1 MTMNN
6 DSKNWGFETKQIHA
20 GYQVEPT
27 TGSIVPPIYD
37 TAAYLFKSAEHAR
50 NLFGLSAAGNIY
62 TRINNPTQDFAEQ
75 RIAALEGGTGALLVS
90 SGQAA
95 ETYSILNI
103 ANAGDH
109 IVASSRVYGGAYSL
123 MKYTLPKLG
132 IQTTFIDDQDDLAAW
147 EAAIQPNTKLF
158 YGESLGNP
166 RVAVLDIE
174 GISEIAHRHGLPM
187 IVDNT
192 VATPYLLR
200 PFEHGADI
208 VIHSATKFLSGHG
221 TVIAGVIVDGGK
233 FKWSKSD
240 KFPGLTAPDPSY
252 NGIVYTDALGDELAY
267 IVKARVQLL
276 RDMGSSIAPTSAH
289 ELLQGM
295 STLSMRMDRHNE
307 NAVKVATWLS
317 QHPQVEFVN
326 YAGIP
331 SSPDYA
337 AGQKYAPRG
346 CGAVMS
352 FEIKGGSAMGEK
364 FVESVKLFKHV
375 ANIGDV
381 RSLLIHPASTTHAQ
395 LNPAQQ
401 LASGVTPGLIR
412 LSIGLE
418 TIDDIIADLELGFA
432 ATA

>member
-20 GYQVEPT
+20 GYTVEPT

-50 NLFGLSAAGNIY
+50 KLFGLSEAGNIY
-62 TRINNPTQDFAEQ
+62 TRINNPTQDYAEQ
-75 RIAALEGGTGALLVS
+75 RIAALEGGTAALLLS

-109 IVASSRVYGGAYSL
+109 VVASSRVYGGTYSL
-123 MKYTLPKLG
+123 LKYTLPKLG

-147 EAAIQPNTKLF
+147 EKAIQPNTKLF

-166 RVAVLDIE
+166 RVAVLDIQ
-174 GISEIAHRHGLPM
+174 GISDIAHRHGIPM

-192 VATPYLLR
+192 VATPYLIK

-221 TVIAGVIVDGGK
+221 TVIAGVVIDGGK

-240 KFPGLTAPDPSY
+240 KFPGLTTPDPSY
-252 NGIVYTDALGDELAY
+252 NGITYCEALGDEIAY

-295 STLSMRMDRHNE
+295 STLSIRMERHNE

-317 QHPQVEFVN
+317 KHPQVEFVN

-337 AGQKYAPRG
+337 AGQKYAPKG

-364 FVESVKLFKHV
+364 FVESVKMFKHV

-381 RSLLIHPASTTHAQ
+381 RSLLIHPASTTHSQ
-395 LNPAQQ
+395 LSPEQQ

-432 ATA
+432 ATR

>member
-50 NLFGLSAAGNIY
+50 NLFGLTAAGNIY

-307 NAVKVATWLS
+307 NAVKVATWLT

>member
-1 MTMNN
+1 MNN

-240 KFPGLTAPDPSY
+240 KFPGLTTPDPSY

>member
-1 MTMNN
+1 MNN

>member
-174 GISEIAHRHGLPM
+174 RISEIAHRHGLPM

>member
-6 DSKNWGFETKQIHA
+6 DYKNWGFETKQIHA

>member
-50 NLFGLSAAGNIY
+50 NLFGLTAAGNIY

-132 IQTTFIDDQDDLAAW
+132 IQTTFVDDQDDLAAW

-221 TVIAGVIVDGGK
+221 TVIVGVIVDGGK

-295 STLSMRMDRHNE
+295 STLSMRLDRHNE

-395 LNPAQQ
+395 LKPAQQ

>member
-50 NLFGLSAAGNIY
+50 NLFGLTAAGNIY

-132 IQTTFIDDQDDLAAW
+132 IQTTFVDDQDDLAAW

-221 TVIAGVIVDGGK
+221 TVIVGVIVDGGK

-395 LNPAQQ
+395 LKPAQQ

>member
-1 MTMNN
+1 MNN

-50 NLFGLSAAGNIY
+50 NLFGLTAAGNIY

-109 IVASSRVYGGAYSL
+109 VVASSRVYGGAYSL

>member
-50 NLFGLSAAGNIY
+50 NLFGLTAAGNIY

>member
-50 NLFGLSAAGNIY
+50 NLFGLTAAGNIY

-132 IQTTFIDDQDDLAAW
+132 IQTTFVDDQDDLAAW

-295 STLSMRMDRHNE
+295 STLSMRLDRHNE

>member
-1 MTMNN
+1 MTMNEN
-6 DSKNWGFETKQIHA
+6 TGNWGFETKQIHS
-20 GYQVEPT
+20 GYTVEPT
-27 TGSIVPPIYD
+27 TGSVVPPIYN

-50 NLFGLSAAGNIY
+50 NLFGLAEAGNIY

-75 RIAALEGGTGALLVS
+75 RIAALEGGTAALLVS

-95 ETYSILNI
+95 EAYSILNI

-109 IVASSRVYGGAYSL
+109 VVASSRVYGGTYSL
-123 MKYTLPKLG
+123 LKYTLPKLG

-147 EAAIQPNTKLF
+147 EAAIKPNTKLF
-158 YGESLGNP
+158 YGESIGNP

-192 VATPYLLR
+192 VASPYLIQ
-200 PFEHGADI
+200 PFKHGADI

-221 TVIAGVIVDGGK
+221 TVIAGAIVDGGT

-240 KFPGLTAPDPSY
+240 KFPGLTTPDPSY
-252 NGIVYTDALGDELAY
+252 HDITYSDALGDSIAY

-276 RDMGSSIAPTSAH
+276 RDMGSSVSPTTAF

-295 STLSMRMDRHNE
+295 STLSVRMDRHNE
-307 NAVKVATWLS
+307 NAVKIATWLEK
-317 QHPQVEFVN
+317 HPQVDFVN

-337 AGQKYAPRG
+337 AGQKYAPKG

-352 FEIKGGSAMGEK
+352 FEIKGGTAMGEK

-381 RSLLIHPASTTHAQ
+381 RSLLIHPASTTHSQ

-418 TIDDIIADLELGFA
+418 TVEDLIADLELGFT
-432 ATA
+432 ATK

>member
-307 NAVKVATWLS
+307 NAVKVATWLT

>member
-395 LNPAQQ
+395 LSPSQQ